1 MLTALSVSRDCKMID
16 ADDSVVLVH
25 AQEIGGVYGGSPTPL
40 MMDTPHSGN
49 SHMGYHGND
58 KIRVEWLVDE
68 HTPLNDVEIKVWG
81 GGGTKRREV
90 RI

>member
-25 AQEIGGVYGGSPTPL
+25 AQEIGGHSPTPL
-40 MMDTPHSGN
+40 MMDTPHSGS
-49 SHMGYHGND
+49 SHLGYHGND

-68 HTPLNDVEIKVWG
+68 HTPLNDVEIKVCG
-81 GGGTKRREV
+81 GKE
-90 RI
+90 